1 MIGTADGEWLRG
13 LVQVR
18 HAALLGPLTAP
29 AWQHPARPGGR
40 EQTATQRKLDEL
52 LRALPGASSGLMML
66 EQAPDDVL
74 QGVEAHQRSSAGKQ
88 QAPDRSLLAAG
99 GSSEDEAP
107 EQT

>member
-1 MIGTADGEWLRG
+1 
-13 LVQVR
+13 
-18 HAALLGPLTAP
+18 
-29 AWQHPARPGGR
+29 
-40 EQTATQRKLDEL
+40 
-52 LRALPGASSGLMML
+52 MML

-88 QAPDRSLLAAG
+88 QAPDLSLLAAG